1 MELRLVGQFR
11 LLDGLGIDRA
21 PRGAKA
27 RAVLAMLVQV
37 PEHRRSRRWLEA
49 RLWSDRGA
57 EQASGSL
64 RQVLVE
70 LRHVM
75 GAEGH
80 RVMADRETIWL
91 EGVTLDHAAD
101 QAATAL
107 GREFLEGIGISDPR
121 FVEWLAEERARL
133 GGLALVPTRVWPKL
147 SLTLRTPTLVEGDGQ
162 YLSHA
167 LASAIAGL
175 VEEFAEV
182 DIFAPAHA
190 PAQVSV
196 TDRGFSLT
204 VDTLPGVGCINVL
217 VSLAASV
224 SGKVYWSRRATLGGD
239 AATIIAGREFP
250 QIVFQAADAAYGA
263 TATFPVRKPEEKWAD
278 GLTAVAVRAMF
289 TFDRNR
295 LREADQALE
304 QAIDIQPSGR
314 AYAWRGYLRQI
325 MAVERTETDW
335 PRLAAEADEYS
346 RKAMELAGQNALVY
360 ALASQIRVMLDGDAD
375 IGMLLAQEAV
385 TASPCNAFAH
395 AALSGAHLRAG
406 RYDQALE
413 AARLGAEIAGRSSFA
428 AWWQALAGLS
438 AMAMG
443 QYDEATA
450 YYQAAHARSPGF
462 RAPMRHLYFLY
473 QATGKTERAF
483 RILGLLQRVE
493 PDFSLARVRDDVT
506 YPAAT
511 LRRSDLIGRAARY
524 V

>member
-1 MELRLVGQFR
+1 MKLRLVGQFR
-11 LLDGLGIDRA
+11 LVDRLGVDRA

-70 LRHVM
+70 LRHAM
-75 GAEGH
+75 GAESH
-80 RVMADRETIWL
+80 RVCADRETIWL
-91 EGVTLDHAAD
+91 DGVGVDQQADDSAAA
-101 QAATAL
+101 Q
-107 GREFLEGIGISDPR
+107 GREFLEGIGITDPQ

-133 GGLALVPTRVWPKL
+133 NGDALVPTRLWPKL
-147 SLTLRTPTLVEGDGQ
+147 SLTLRTPTLMEGDGQ
-162 YLSHA
+162 FLSHA

-190 PAQVSV
+190 PAQIAV

-204 VDTLPGVGCINVL
+204 VDTLPGIGCIHVL
-217 VSLAASV
+217 VSLAASI
-224 SGKVYWSRRATLGGD
+224 SGKVYWSRRASLTGD
-239 AATIIAGREFP
+239 AAAIVAGREFP

-263 TATFPVRKPEEKWAD
+263 TATFPVRRPEEKWAD

-295 LREADQALE
+295 LREADQALA

-325 MAVERTETDW
+325 MAVERTESDW

-360 ALASQIRVMLDGDAD
+360 ALASQIRVMIDGDAD

-385 TASPCNAFAH
+385 AASPYNAFAH
-395 AALSGAHLRAG
+395 AAVSGAHLRAG
-406 RYDQALE
+406 RYDLALE
-413 AARLGAEIAGRSSFA
+413 AARLGADIAGRSSFA

-443 QYDEATA
+443 HYDEAIG

-473 QATGKTERAF
+473 QASGKTDRSYRMLA
-483 RILGLLQRVE
+483 LLRRVE
-493 PDFSLARVRDDVT
+493 PDFSLARVRDDAT

-511 LRRSDLIGRAARY
+511 LRRSDLISRAARY
-524 V
+524 I